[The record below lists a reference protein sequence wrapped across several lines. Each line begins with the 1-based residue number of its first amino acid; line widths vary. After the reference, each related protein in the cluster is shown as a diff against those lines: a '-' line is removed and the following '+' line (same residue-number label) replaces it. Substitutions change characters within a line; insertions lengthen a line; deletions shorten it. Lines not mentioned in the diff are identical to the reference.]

1 MSIASIASAVSLNA
15 ADAINQLA
23 GIESGTRLDAL
34 RAQRPDIVRYA
45 EGSYRAL
52 VEPEDLG
59 GVSAVDRN
67 LIALR
72 VAILTGSTALVDR
85 HQARLRRAGVAD
97 PVLVAIATN
106 PTADALSPRQQ
117 AILRHVD
124 RLTTAPTTA
133 TAAHLAELG
142 AVGLSPRDVVV
153 ISQLIAFLS
162 FQVRTLIGLQILA
175 EEQ

>member
-1 MSIASIASAVSLNA
+1 MSIASVASVASLNA

-23 GIESGTRLDAL
+23 GIAAGTRLDAL

-52 VEPEDLG
+52 LEPADLG
-59 GVSAVDRN
+59 GVSAIDRD

-72 VAILTGSTALVDR
+72 VGILTGSTALVDW
-85 HQARLRRAGVAD
+85 HQARLRRAEVAD
-97 PVLVAIATN
+97 PVLVAVATH
-106 PTADALSPRQQ
+106 PLSAQLTPRQQ

-124 RLTTAPTTA
+124 RLTKAPTTA
-133 TAAHLAELG
+133 TAAHIAELG
-142 AVGLSPRDVVV
+142 AVGLTPRDVVV

-162 FQVRTLIGLQILA
+162 FQVRTLVGLHILA
-175 EEQ
+175 EEE